1 MTPYWN
7 TVWVSAGAAVL
18 ATVMGWVVAL
28 AWLGSGARLRRSLM
42 GACAVTLGL
51 PPFLLANCWLELT
64 AGLRLEWGAQHSATA
79 MLPLTSLVLGAMLWP
94 IPALV
99 AIAAWSRVESSTL
112 ESFPGLRAGSLL
124 RHVLW
129 PATAAGSGFAALL
142 SLFLAASNFTIP
154 TLFQVRVLPEVLWV
168 RFNTQLDVGAAW
180 REGWPLV
187 AGGILALALG
197 WNGRVRW
204 PFERGS
210 AAPRDWRRSL
220 GWCWGVAL
228 AGLGLVLGL
237 SLGIPLLRLVQSPRT
252 WAELVPAV
260 RAGSGALWTSA
271 WIAAS
276 VAVVLLVITLGL
288 ARKVDWFRRIGPLA
302 WLWFLTP
309 GILTSSLWVPILAK
323 PVAAWVADSALAYWL
338 VLIPRYLALAWSL
351 ATVAASRVDPTVV
364 ESLRMAGCGPVRSWL
379 LGTWPQMRGLC
390 LAGAYATYLLVLWDV
405 ESILLV
411 MPPGLETAAVRVFN
425 LLHYGHAGQ
434 VNALC
439 LALLG
444 LAVLPLALWAVG
456 SRIRMRAGWVA
467 AGALLVAGCSGDEDR
482 QSRYPI
488 ESRWFSHT
496 QVIGRRGVAPGQ
508 FNKPRSLVCDR
519 DDNLYVADVTGR
531 IQKFDSNGRFLLQW
545 QMPQTDLGKAK
556 GMGLDPEGHVLVI
569 EPHYMR
575 VNHFD
580 GNGRLLA
587 QWGTRGTNAGS
598 FILPRDVVVNSRGE
612 YFLSEYTVVDRVQ
625 RFGPIRFGS
634 NSVPLE
640 MPRFEAVWGQPGDA
654 AGHFNRAEGLG
665 IGPRDEVFVADSCN
679 HRVQVFD
686 REGRLLRTHGKPGSN
701 AGQFSYPFDIVVDA
715 RGSQFIC
722 EFGNSRISVLDAADQ
737 LIEVIGGAG
746 AAPGRF
752 ANPWSIAMDSK
763 GNLYVADSLNHRVQ
777 KLIRRAG
784 MASGPVSTLIRPG

>member
-1 MTPYWN
+1 MNALWN
-7 TVWVSAGAAVL
+7 TLWVSIGAAVL
-18 ATVMGWVVAL
+18 ATVMGWMVGL
-28 AWLGSGARLRRSLM
+28 AWLGNHSLTRRFLM
-42 GACAVTLGL
+42 VACGVTLGL
-51 PPFLLANCWLELT
+51 PPFLVANCWLELT
-64 AGLRLEWGAQHSATA
+64 AGLRLEWDAAHSATA

-99 AIAAWSRVESSTL
+99 AIAAWGRVEVSTL
-112 ESFPGLRAGSLL
+112 ESMPGLRAGGVV

-129 PATAAGSGFAALL
+129 PATAAGSGVAALL

-180 REGWPLV
+180 RQGWPLV
-187 AGGILALALG
+187 AGGILAVALG
-197 WNGRVRW
+197 WNGRLRW
-204 PFERGS
+204 PFERES
-210 AAPRDWRRSL
+210 AKPGDWRRSL
-220 GWCWGVAL
+220 GWCWGGAL
-228 AGLGLVLGL
+228 AGTGMVLAL
-237 SLGIPLLRLVQSPRT
+237 SLGVPLLRLLNSPRT
-252 WAELVPAV
+252 WAEVIPAV

-271 WIAAS
+271 WVAAS
-276 VAVVLLVITLGL
+276 VAAVLMAIALLL
-288 ARKVDWFRRIGPLA
+288 AQKRSWFGRIGPVA

-309 GILTSSLWVPILAK
+309 GILTSSLWVPILAR
-323 PVAAWVADSALAYWL
+323 PAFSWVADSALAYGL
-338 VLIPRYLALAWSL
+338 VLFPRYLALAWSL
-351 ATVAASRVDPTVV
+351 ATVAAGRVDATAV
-364 ESLRMAGCGPVRSWL
+364 ESLRMAGCGPLRSWW
-379 LGTWPQMRGLC
+379 LGAWPQMRGLC

-411 MPPGLETAAVRVFN
+411 MPPGMETAAVRVFN

-444 LAVLPLALWAVG
+444 LAVLPLAVWGIG
-456 SRIRMRAGWVA
+456 SRRFLRMGFLASGV
-467 AGALLVAGCSGDEDR
+467 LLIAGCSRGDDR
-482 QSRYPI
+482 ESRIPI

-496 QVIGRRGVAPGQ
+496 QIIGRRGVAPGQ

-531 IQKFDSNGRFLLQW
+531 IQKFDPNGRFLLQW

-556 GMGLDPEGHVLVI
+556 GMGLDPDGHVLVI

-580 GNGRLLA
+580 GSGRLLA
-587 QWGTRGTNAGS
+587 QWGKRGTNAGA
-598 FILPRDVVVNSRGE
+598 FILPRDIVVNSRGE

-634 NSVPLE
+634 NSVPVE
-640 MPRFEAVWGQPGDA
+640 MPRFEVTWGQPGD
-654 AGHFNRAEGLG
+654 GPGRFSRAEGLG
-665 IGPRDEVFVADSCN
+665 IGPNDEVYVADSCN

-715 RGSQFIC
+715 RGNQFLC
-722 EFGNSRISVLDAADQ
+722 EFGNSRISVLDAKDQ
-737 LIEVIGGAG
+737 LIEVVGGAG
-746 AAPGRF
+746 AAPGQF
-752 ANPWSIAMDSK
+752 ANPWAIAMDSK
-763 GNLYVADSLNHRVQ
+763 GNLYVADSQNHRVQ

-784 MASGPVSTLIRPG
+784 MASAPVSTITRPG